1 MKPLRKKLRW
11 LCLWLGVGTGTGTT
25 NKQCDNTNVKC
36 CDPKRQLNNE
46 IKSYIVVTPPKWKN
60 KLRQKRMHN
69 KKNYAKKQ
77 KLEAVL
83 RILPLCISH
92 YLFCP
97 WFFHWT
103 ITRRQLDARKYFHTV
118 ITTAREPSDRSLFV
132 WMLLLLLLLPALVLV
147 SIICCCVCFSRRWNI
162 SFLGEMLSILLQ
174 CVGVQERGRGGG
186 GRAVLCL
193 PHSHFVQFCLQL
205 SSERTFCIK
214 RVNNIPIVEV
224 WICCCLL
231 GHTIVWLVPNC
242 LLGNSHVFKYVKTIR
257 FFLLSFQKCQSMKLY
272 FGFPECGWTCVCV
285 SVYKCKTY
293 THTLKEKSCKSYI
306 NHSLRWGNGCATFL
320 LFLFRFPIPCIQRS
334 RDWPNVYYTD
344 RLKK

>member
-1 MKPLRKKLRW
+1 MQ
-11 LCLWLGVGTGTGTT
+11 G
-25 NKQCDNTNVKC
+25 
-36 CDPKRQLNNE
+36 
-46 IKSYIVVTPPKWKN
+46 S
-60 KLRQKRMHN
+60 
-69 KKNYAKKQ
+69 
-77 KLEAVL
+77 
-83 RILPLCISH
+83 IS
-92 YLFCP
+92 
-97 WFFHWT
+97 
-103 ITRRQLDARKYFHTV
+103 I
-118 ITTAREPSDRSLFV
+118 PS
-132 WMLLLLLLLPALVLV
+132 LLLPGSLVTALYLFE
-147 SIICCCVCFSRRWNI
+147 CCCSCSCYRYWCLCRLFVAVFASAGGETYPSWVNCYLYFYSVLCSRER
-162 SFLGEMLSILLQ
+162 ER
-174 CVGVQERGRGGG
+174 ERGDG

-257 FFLLSFQKCQSMKLY
+257 FFPLSFQKMPKYETLLWLP
-272 FGFPECGWTCVCV
+272 GMWMNVCVCV
-285 SVYKCKTY
+285 SVYKCKTH

-320 LFLFRFPIPCIQRS
+320 LFLFRFPLPCIQRS

-344 RLKK
+344 RQKITSVKILSGKPTYICFLLELNVLIIETPL